1 MGKPLK
7 PGMKRKRT
15 LARLKRKKIALK
27 KMMME
32 LKKK

>member
-1 MGKPLK
+1 
-7 PGMKRKRT
+7 MKRKRT